1 MRLISLNL
9 IIHPPPTH
17 YLLSVHYSEE
27 YHSVNAVY
35 IVYHRPLSYSS
46 ISLFFQAN
54 EINEL
59 VGKAFKTSFTKK
71 SLRRHKQNVKDTP
84 WKVVTPQAPPPQL
97 TVTNDRPLPSA
108 PLPSAPPPDFAPPL
122 DFPPPRSPLAY
133 NVDHLLIEAGLLE
146 ADIGRMRARIAEI
159 DTQIRA
165 VSGVEDAVIQ
175 LTVQLST
182 IHQQVELKTRR
193 LAVVQQEIQ
202 ATEAATSLPSYEGL
216 YPTIPTVEL
225 AGISLED
232 ADWFQEGL
240 PR

>member
-1 MRLISLNL
+1 M
-9 IIHPPPTH
+9 
-17 YLLSVHYSEE
+17 
-27 YHSVNAVY
+27 NAVY

-97 TVTNDRPLPSA
+97 TGTNDRPLPSA

-165 VSGVEDAVIQ
+165 VSGVEDAVVQ

>member
-1 MRLISLNL
+1 MEHYLVRLIS
-9 IIHPPPTH
+9 H
-17 YLLSVHYSEE
+17 YLLCFDTEEKYYSLNQCSVACH
-27 YHSVNAVY
+27 VC
-35 IVYHRPLSYSS
+35 HRPLLILWYL
-46 ISLFFQAN
+46 LFSQAN

-71 SLRRHKQNVKDTP
+71 SLRRHKQRVKDTP
-84 WKVVTPQAPPPQL
+84 WKVVTPQAPPPQT

-108 PLPSAPPPDFAPPL
+108 PLPSAPPPDLAPPL
-122 DFPPPRSPLAY
+122 DLAPPRSPPAY
-133 NVDHLLIEAGLLE
+133 NRDHLLIEVGQLE
-146 ADIGRMRARIAEI
+146 ADIGRLRARIAEI
-159 DTQIRA
+159 DTQIIA
-165 VSGVEDAVIQ
+165 VSGVEDAVLQ

-193 LAVVQQEIQ
+193 LAVVQQEIRATQ
-202 ATEAATSLPSYEGL
+202 ATSSLPSYEGL
-216 YPTIPTVEL
+216 YPTIPPTVDF